1 MLRRLGLTLLALP
14 LLGAA
19 APGPLPDGSRV
30 DGGEALSSLPP
41 DRLAERIRAELAFA
55 DGLLSLHPDR
65 RAEWAPLV
73 EKARAL
79 VGSGEAPNPVDAQSA
94 EAVLAPV
101 GAVAKTYTVHNV
113 GHAHIDMN
121 WMWPWPE
128 TVAVTNDTFT
138 TVLRLMD
145 EFPDFRFT
153 QSQASVYEIARR
165 YNPALFERIRARVAE
180 GRWEVAASQWVEGDK
195 NLASG
200 ESIARHLLYT
210 RRFMEDEL
218 GLKPEDVPID
228 FEPDTFGHAHTIPTL
243 VSRGGVTRYYMC
255 RGGRDEKPPVFW
267 WRGPDGARVLVNL
280 ETTWYLKSVGPENA
294 SALLAFAAKTG
305 LRDWMNVYG
314 VGDHGGGPTRRDI
327 RRILEMDGWPVF
339 PRFRFSTTRD
349 FYAVLEANADRLPV
363 LDRELNFEFT
373 GCYTSQS
380 QIKRYNRLGESR
392 ALDAEAAAV
401 LALRLVGR
409 PYPVAALRDAWTN
422 VLFGHFHDILP
433 GSGVRATRE
442 YQSGLFQQS
451 AATFGTVQAESLR
464 AVAAAVDTGFAKSRL
479 ASGNGGE
486 DRALGAGVG
495 RGSALGAVSDAA
507 HQTDGPRPVVVFN
520 PTAWPRDE
528 LVRTSLWDSGTPAD
542 RRDGRRFVVHAPDG
556 RSFPAEVVGQG
567 QYWGHRFADL
577 VFPAS
582 VGALGYAAYVL
593 EERAG
598 SGAPPVAP
606 LKVDAEGL
614 TFENERLSVRFD
626 RLTGGVVQL
635 LDKATG
641 LDLATPGDPL
651 ALLELVVERPRDMSA
666 WVIGDTMSRVR
677 PLALH
682 ALAVETNNPYV
693 AKLAAKARVRDSEL
707 MVRYS
712 LKAGQPWLEVEVEA
726 TWLER
731 GGPESGTPQ
740 LRMRFPTRLE
750 APKAR
755 YEIPYGSIVR
765 GLTKGEEV
773 PALRYADAFGTIQ
786 GRPAGLLL
794 LNDGKHGHSL
804 EGSTLALTLLR
815 SSYEPDPLPEI
826 GSHSIRMA
834 LVPHGGTLTVA
845 EMTRLG
851 AAFNH
856 PLQIVAADLHPGR
869 LAPAGSGL
877 AVSPADVVVGA
888 VKRAEGDGSI
898 VFRLLETAG
907 RASTARLEL
916 ASLLGTPT
924 AAEEI
929 DLLERPVPK
938 GTARLAS
945 GTVSVDVP
953 AHGVASVRVRF
964 D

>member
-1 MLRRLGLTLLALP
+1 VAALV
-14 LLGAA
+14 GAGGGRA
-19 APGPLPDGSRV
+19 AGS
-30 DGGEALSSLPP
+30 EALSSLTPG
-41 DRLAERIRAELAFA
+41 RLSERIQAELAFA
-55 DGLLSLHPDR
+55 EGLVSLHPER
-65 RAEWAPLV
+65 RAEWVPLV
-73 EKARAL
+73 DQARAIA
-79 VGSGEAPNPVDAQSA
+79 GSSEAPKPVDERAVAEA

-165 YNPALFERIRARVAE
+165 YDPALFERIKARVAE
-180 GRWEVAASQWVEGDK
+180 GRWEVVASQWVEGDK

-200 ESIARHLLYT
+200 ESITRHLLYT
-210 RRFMEDEL
+210 RRFMEEEL

-228 FEPDTFGHAHTIPTL
+228 WEPDTFGHAHTIPTL
-243 VSRGGVTRYYMC
+243 VSRGAVTRYYMC

-267 WRGPDGARVLVNL
+267 WRGPDGAQVLVNL
-280 ETTWYLKSVGPENA
+280 ETTWYLKAVGPENA

-349 FYAVLEANADRLPV
+349 FYAVLEKNADRLPV
-363 LDRELNFEFT
+363 LDRELNFELT

-401 LALRLVGR
+401 IALRVVGR
-409 PYPVAALRDAWTN
+409 PYPAAALREAWTN

-451 AATFGTVQAESLR
+451 AAVFGTVQAESLR
-464 AVAAAVDTGFAKSRL
+464 AVAAAVDTTFAKDRV
-479 ASGNGGE
+479 ARATGGE
-486 DRALGAGVG
+486 DRSLGAGVG
-495 RGSALGAVSDAA
+495 RGSALGAVSAVA

-520 PTAWPRDE
+520 PTAWPRAE
-528 LVRTSLWDSGTPAD
+528 LARASVWDSGTPAERRD
-542 RRDGRRFVVHAPDG
+542 RRSFVVHAPDG
-556 RSFPAEVVGQG
+556 RSHPAEVVGQG
-567 QYWGHRFADL
+567 EYWGHRFSDV

-582 VGALGYAAYVL
+582 VGALGWAAYVL
-593 EERAG
+593 EEGAA
-598 SGAPPVAP
+598 SAAAAAAPPVSP
-606 LKVDAEGL
+606 LKVDAEAL
-614 TFENERLSVRFD
+614 AFENERLSVRFD

-635 LDKATG
+635 VDKTTG
-641 LDLATPGDPL
+641 LDLASPGDPL
-651 ALLELVVERPRDMSA
+651 AVLELVIERPRDMSA
-666 WVIGDTMSRVR
+666 WVIGDVMSRVR
-677 PLALH
+677 PLTLH
-682 ALAVETNNPYV
+682 ALAVETSNPYV
-693 AKLAAKARVRDSEL
+693 ATLVAKARVRDSDL
-707 MVRYS
+707 TVRYS
-712 LKAGQPWLEVEVEA
+712 VKAGEPWLEVEVEA
-726 TWLER
+726 NWLER
-731 GGPESGTPQ
+731 GGPETGTPQ

-765 GLTKGEEV
+765 GLAQGEEV
-773 PALRYADAFGTIQ
+773 PALRWADAFGMVHGQ
-786 GRPAGLLL
+786 AAGLLL

-804 EGSTLALTLLR
+804 ESSTLGLTLLR

-826 GSHSIRMA
+826 GAHSIRMA
-834 LVPHGGTLTVA
+834 LVPHGAALSVA

-851 AAFNH
+851 VAFNH
-856 PLQIVAADLHPGR
+856 PLQVVAADLHPGR
-869 LAPAGSGL
+869 LQPAGSAL
-877 AVSPADVVVGA
+877 ASVSPADVVVGA

-916 ASLLGTPT
+916 APLLGAPT
-924 AAEEI
+924 AAQEI

-938 GTARLAS
+938 GTGRLAS

-953 AHGVASVRVRF
+953 AHGVTSVRVRF